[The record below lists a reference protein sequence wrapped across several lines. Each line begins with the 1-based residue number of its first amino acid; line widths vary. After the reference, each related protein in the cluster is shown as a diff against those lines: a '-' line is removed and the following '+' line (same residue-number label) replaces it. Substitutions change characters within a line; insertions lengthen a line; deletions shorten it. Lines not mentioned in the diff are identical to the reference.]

1 MLIKASEI
9 QGLLGVSKA
18 GAYRIIQELNNDLQL
33 KGYRT
38 VQGKTSRKFF
48 YENYYLIGMEG
59 FQYVS
64 IQKQANR

>member
-9 QGLLGVSKA
+9 QEILGVSQA
-18 GAYRIIQELNNDLQL
+18 GAYRIINELNNDLQL

-38 VQGKTSRKFF
+38 IQGKTSRKFF

-59 FQYVS
+59 NQYVS
-64 IQKQANR
+64 IQRQANR

>member
-9 QGLLGVSKA
+9 QELLGVSQA
-18 GAYRIIQELNNDLQL
+18 GAYRIIHDLNNDLQL

-59 FQYVS
+59 NQYVS
-64 IQKQANR
+64 IQRQANR